1 MPNRVNIRNPY
12 CIRHDRAC
20 CRPSPRSYGNAV
32 RFCKINVVPNHQ
44 KIIDE
49 AHRANDVQFV
59 VQSFPIF
66 LRLRTVSFFQ
76 PFQTKIYQITV
87 RTIPFRYSILR
98 KMIFPETNLHLTALG
113 YFFRILERFFFVRKE
128 SPHLFLTFDIEL
140 SSGVAHPVL
149 ILQLL
154 SGLQAE
160 KDIVRFRI
168 FFVGIVNIVRH
179 NERNPRFFVQSPH
192 PLVHQLL
199 LRIAMI
205 LHFQKEI
212 SFAEDSF
219 IVKRRVFRLLIV
231 SLAKCSG
238 NFPRKTG
245 G

>member
-1 MPNRVNIRNPY
+1 
-12 CIRHDRAC
+12 
-20 CRPSPRSYGNAV
+20 
-32 RFCKINVVPNHQ
+32 
-44 KIIDE
+44 
-49 AHRANDVQFV
+49 
-59 VQSFPIF
+59 
-66 LRLRTVSFFQ
+66 
-76 PFQTKIYQITV
+76 
-87 RTIPFRYSILR
+87 
-98 KMIFPETNLHLTALG
+98 MIFPETNLHLTALG
-113 YFFRILERFFFVRKE
+113 YSFRILERFFFVRKE
-128 SPHLFLTFDIEL
+128 GPHLFLTFDIEL
-140 SSGVAHPVL
+140 SSGIAHPVL
-149 ILQLL
+149 ILQFL
-154 SGLQAE
+154 SCLQAE
-160 KDIVRFRI
+160 KNIMRFRI